1 MFKVKYKFRANY
13 NFVFLLK
20 IEKHKAMIKKEVLD
34 AINEQINAEA
44 YSAYMYLSM
53 AAYFEDMGLSG
64 FANWM
69 KVQYQEE
76 SAHALKFFNYLT
88 ERNGKVV
95 LKAIGQ
101 VPVDFGGIVD
111 VFEKTLVHENHV
123 TDLINNLMNIAMAA
137 NDHASQ
143 SFLKWFVDEQVEEE
157 SNVQK
162 ILDTLKL
169 INGQGNGIFMMD
181 RELGQRVF
189 VDPNAA
195 A

>member
-1 MFKVKYKFRANY
+1 
-13 NFVFLLK
+13 
-20 IEKHKAMIKKEVLD
+20 MIKKEVLD
-34 AINEQINAEA
+34 AMNEQINAES

-53 AAYFEDMGLSG
+53 AAYYESIGLSG
-64 FANWM
+64 FAHWM
-69 KVQYQEE
+69 KIQYQEE
-76 SAHALKFFNYLT
+76 AAHAIKFFNYVT
-88 ERNGKVV
+88 ERGGKVV
-95 LKAIGQ
+95 LKAIPQ
-101 VPVDFGGIVD
+101 VPVDFDGIVD

-123 TDLINNLMNIAMAA
+123 TDLINNLMSVAMAV

-157 SNVQK
+157 ANVEK
-162 ILDTLKL
+162 ILATLKL

>member
-1 MFKVKYKFRANY
+1 
-13 NFVFLLK
+13 
-20 IEKHKAMIKKEVLD
+20 MIKKEVLNALND
-34 AINEQINAEA
+34 QINAES

-53 AAYFEDMGLSG
+53 AAYFENMGLSG

-69 KVQYQEE
+69 KIQYQEE
-76 SAHALKFFNYLT
+76 SAHAIRFFNYVVD
-88 ERNGKVV
+88 RGGKVV
-95 LKAIGQ
+95 LKSIEQ
-101 VPVDFGGIVD
+101 VPTEFDGIVD

-123 TDLINNLMNIAMAA
+123 TDLINKLMSVASAA

-157 SNVQK
+157 SNVEK
-162 ILDTLKL
+162 ILATLKL

-195 A
+195 V

>member
-1 MFKVKYKFRANY
+1 
-13 NFVFLLK
+13 
-20 IEKHKAMIKKEVLD
+20 MIKKEVLD
-34 AINEQINAEA
+34 ALNEQINAES

-53 AAYFEDMGLSG
+53 AAYFESMGLSG

-76 SAHALKFFNYLT
+76 AAHALKFFNYVT
-88 ERNGKVV
+88 DRGGRVV
-95 LKAIGQ
+95 LKAIDQ
-101 VPVDFGGIVD
+101 VPVDFDGIVD
-111 VFEKTLVHENHV
+111 VYEKTLVHENHV
-123 TDLINNLMNIAMAA
+123 SDLINNLVNVAVTA

-157 SNVQK
+157 ANVEK
-162 ILDTLKL
+162 ILAMLKL

-181 RELGQRVF
+181 RELAQRVF

-195 A
+195 V

>member
-1 MFKVKYKFRANY
+1 
-13 NFVFLLK
+13 
-20 IEKHKAMIKKEVLD
+20 MIKKEVLD
-34 AINEQINAEA
+34 AINAQINAES
-44 YSAYMYLSM
+44 YSAYLYLSM

-76 SAHALKFFNYLT
+76 AAHALKFFNYLT

-95 LKAIGQ
+95 LKAIEQ

-111 VFEKTLVHENHV
+111 VFEKTQVHEAHV
-123 TDLINNLMNIAMAA
+123 TDLINNLMNVAMAA

-143 SFLKWFVDEQVEEE
+143 SFLKWFIDEQVEEE
-157 SNVQK
+157 ANVQK

-169 INGQGNGIFMMD
+169 IDGQGNGIFMMD
-181 RELGQRVF
+181 REFGQRVF

-195 A
+195 V